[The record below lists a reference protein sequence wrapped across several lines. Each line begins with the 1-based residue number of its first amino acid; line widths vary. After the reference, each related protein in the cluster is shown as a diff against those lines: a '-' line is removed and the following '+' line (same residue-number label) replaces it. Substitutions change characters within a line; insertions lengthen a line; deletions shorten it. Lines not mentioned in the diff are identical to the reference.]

1 MSKTTIPTG
10 GIADDA
16 VNLTSKVTG
25 ALPVANGGTALTSG
39 FLNGIT
45 LVDQWRLTSDF
56 AFASGGANTNEQF
69 ITANLEQVDTA
80 QQSTFGSAMTES
92 SGVFTFPS
100 TGFYEVGY
108 VCNVVLENDETN
120 FESRIFATTNN
131 STYVKVASGSCAI
144 QRSSGVYVYSAYSN
158 VILDVTNTSNVKVKF
173 GFKPDVGPQDSV
185 IRADTNY
192 NVTYFTFT
200 RIGDT

>member
-1 MSKTTIPTG
+1 MALSKIDV
-10 GIADDA
+10 A
-16 VNLTSKVTG
+16 NMLTG
-25 ALPVANGGTALTSG
+25 ATPVANGGTALTRG

-56 AFASGGANTNEQF
+56 AFASGSANTNEQF
-69 ITANLEQVDTA
+69 ITANLEQVDTS
-80 QQSTFGSAMTES
+80 QQSTFGSAMTQS

-108 VCNVVLENDETN
+108 VCNVNLENDETN

-131 STYVKVASGSCAI
+131 STYVKVAAGSCAI
-144 QRSSGVYVYSAYSN
+144 QRSSGTYVYSAYSN

>member
-80 QQSTFGSAMTES
+80 QQSTFGSAMAQS

-108 VCNVVLENDETN
+108 VCNVNLQNDETN

-144 QRSSGVYVYSAYSN
+144 QRSSGTYVYSAYSN

-185 IRADTNY
+185 IRSSSTY
-192 NVTYFTFT
+192 NITYFTFT